1 MSREPMTSDQVPSG
15 DEMADAFFTTSHA
28 LRRVAERD
36 MATEGLTM
44 ARLQV
49 LRQLDANETLR
60 LGELGRRLGVA
71 SRTMTTTVDGLDRDG
86 LVQRQGDPSDRRAT
100 TVSLTN
106 KGRRVLTHIQQR
118 RRAGIGTLF
127 DAVDEDL
134 RISFLAVLDQLAQ
147 AAGDT
152 ERRGCRTP
160 PVAPEP

>member
-1 MSREPMTSDQVPSG
+1 MSKEPMTSDQVPSG

-49 LRQLDANETLR
+49 LRQLEANELLR

-71 SRTMTTTVDGLDRDG
+71 SRTMTTTVEGLDRDG
-86 LVQRQGDPSDRRAT
+86 LVERQRAPSDRRAT
-100 TVSLTN
+100 TVSLTK
-106 KGRRVLTHIQQR
+106 KGRSLLTHVQQR

-127 DAVDEDL
+127 DAVDDDL
-134 RISFLAVLDQLAQ
+134 RTSFLAVLDQLAQ

-152 ERRGCRTP
+152 ERGGCRTP
-160 PVAPEP
+160 PVTS

>member
-1 MSREPMTSDQVPSG
+1 MTSDQVPSG

-44 ARLQV
+44 ARLRV
-49 LRQLDANETLR
+49 LRQLDANELLR

-71 SRTMTTTVDGLDRDG
+71 SRTMTTTVEGLDRDG
-86 LVQRQGDPSDRRAT
+86 LVQRRGDPSDRRAT

-106 KGRRVLTHIQQR
+106 KGRSLLTHIQQR

-127 DAVDEDL
+127 DAVDDDL

-147 AAGDT
+147 AA
-152 ERRGCRTP
+152 RR
-160 PVAPEP
+160 